1 MKVSVVTPTYGRP
14 DYLPRAIESVRK
26 QTFADWELIVV
37 DDNPPGST
45 MRVETERLM
54 ARNVD
59 ARIRYVKNERNVGG
73 AVTRNHGIE
82 EAKGDYIAFL
92 DDDDEYLPERLAAQW
107 KAMEE
112 NEWDFAVMDG
122 ATYRHG
128 TGEKVSERHQRVVE
142 GMTNEALMR
151 IHLLYHLSGTNTFMF
166 RADYLRKIGGFD
178 DAPSCQEWFLMEKA
192 LMGGGKFGYLPEIHI
207 RNYQHPGGQLS
218 TGKKKLA
225 GQKILFEHKKRH
237 FQLLTSAER
246 RQVVCRHH
254 GVLFFVHFKM
264 HHYLRAAWE
273 AGRCFLASPGDAVAW
288 LKEYKGKITA

>member
-1 MKVSVVTPTYGRP
+1 MKVSVVMPTHGRAE
-14 DYLPRAIESVRK
+14 YLPRAIESVLG
-26 QTFADWELIVV
+26 QTISDWELIVV
-37 DDNPPGST
+37 DDNPPGSAT
-45 MRVETERLM
+45 REETGKVVSRYS
-54 ARNVD
+54 D
-59 ARIRYVKNERNVGG
+59 SRIRYVLNDRNLGG
-73 AVTRNHGIE
+73 ALTRNHGID
-82 EAKGDYIAFL
+82 EAKTKYISFL
-92 DDDDEYLPERLAAQW
+92 DDDDKYLPERLAVQL

-112 NEWDFAVMDG
+112 NGWDFAVMDG

-128 TGEKVSERHQRVVE
+128 TEEKVSERHQRVQE
-142 GMTNEALMR
+142 GMTNEELMR

-192 LMGGGKFGYLPEIHI
+192 LMGGGKFGYLPGIHI

-218 TGKKKLA
+218 TGKKKLV

-237 FQLLTSAER
+237 FRLLTAAER

-264 HHYLRAAWE
+264 HHYLRAACE
-273 AGRCFLASPGDAVAW
+273 AVRCFFASPRDAVAW
-288 LKEYKGKITA
+288 MKEYKGKITA